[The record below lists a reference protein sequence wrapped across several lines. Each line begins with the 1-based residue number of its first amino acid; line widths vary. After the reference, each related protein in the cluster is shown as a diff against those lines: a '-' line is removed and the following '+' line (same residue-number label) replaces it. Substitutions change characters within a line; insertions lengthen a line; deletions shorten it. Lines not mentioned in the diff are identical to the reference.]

1 MGNLVTTET
10 EKFRG
15 AELAKTPGET
25 LFPDLD
31 LRQKRDLLRQDVRD
45 VMYWHIHMNGNGRNE
60 PIWRGV
66 RVVKYPTDLLLY
78 AETIFSLKPDWII
91 ETGTAHGGSTLF
103 FADMLTLINAPG
115 KVLSI
120 DIKPIATPPHPK
132 AEYILGSS
140 IDREIV
146 AQVKSKVSGKVMVVL
161 DSSHKARHVAR
172 EMHFYSGM
180 VTVGQYMIV
189 EDCYTKNSADYG
201 PKFAVDWFFTRSK
214 KFILEDRVE
223 KFLIGITRGGWL
235 KRIS

>member
-1 MGNLVTTET
+1 MGDLIPVET

-15 AELAKTPGET
+15 AELAKTSGET

-31 LRQKRDLLRQDVRD
+31 LRQKRDLLRQEIRD

-78 AETIFSLKPDWII
+78 AETIFDLKPDWII

-120 DIKPIATPPHPK
+120 DIKPLGTPAHPK
-132 AEYILGSS
+132 VEYILGSS
-140 IDREIV
+140 IDRNIV
-146 AQVKSKVSGKVMVVL
+146 ANVKSKVSGKVMVVL

-172 EMHFYSGM
+172 ELHYYSGL
-180 VTVGQYMIV
+180 VTVGQYLVV
-189 EDCYTKNSADYG
+189 EDCYTKNSAKYG
-201 PKFAVDWFFTRSK
+201 PHFAVDWFFTRTK
-214 KFILEDRVE
+214 KFVEVDRVE

-235 KRIS
+235 KRIA